1 MICTIEQ
8 QRGQRGTGA
17 EARHGGDVI
26 PAEVHEHRG
35 PQASKRHPARE
46 RVARRAQPGQP
57 ACVCVCVRARARA
70 RKRACV
76 CVYACMRACMRACVC
91 VRACDVRACVHVCAC
106 VRFCERECA
115 LCGP

>member
-1 MICTIEQ
+1 MIHTIEQ

-57 ACVCVCVRARARA
+57 TCVCVRARASA
-70 RKRACV
+70 RV
-76 CVYACMRACMRACVC
+76 CRRLLL
-91 VRACDVRACVHVCAC
+91 VRPSLV
-106 VRFCERECA
+106 
-115 LCGP
+115 